1 MGEVYKATD
10 TRLDRTV
17 AVKILSEH
25 IADDAELRARFERE
39 ARAIA
44 LLDHPHICSVYDVGK
59 QDDVHYL
66 VMQYLEGETV
76 AARLARTKGPLPL
89 PQVLTIGAQIAD
101 ALEKTHSAGLTHRD
115 LKPANVM
122 LTKSGPRLLDFGLA
136 KMRESA
142 GPLSMSGLTQMA
154 AKQPLTAA
162 GVLVGTVHYMAPEQV
177 EGREADARTDVWA
190 LGALL
195 YEMATG
201 RRPFDGDSP
210 ASVIGAILKDVPPPI
225 STRAPLIP
233 GALDHLVERCLAKDP
248 DERWQSAAD
257 VGAVLRWIA
266 SSGGEPPAGLR
277 RPRRAWREYVAWSVA
292 TILLILLGFAISR
305 PTSSSTTPPAD
316 VVVFSVY
323 PPPGGA
329 FRSAGGSVQTPKLA
343 VAPDGRHL
351 VFLAAGPDGVPRLWL
366 RPLDAS
372 EARPLAGTENGVDPF
387 WSPDSRRIA
396 FVAGGSLQS
405 IDINGGVP
413 QELSAATMN
422 AAAGGGSWS
431 SSGVIV
437 FTPEQVSGLMRLP
450 AKGGTAV
457 KLDLSAGGVKLLG
470 GRWPHFIG
478 DGERFLFQ
486 HREEDEGRIY
496 LGSLDSAT
504 ATPLATSNW
513 GAQVSQGFLLFLRG
527 TTLMAQPFGPDGALT
542 GDAVPLRTNV
552 AGGSSGY
559 PAFST
564 STTGVLA
571 YANPLRA
578 VHELR
583 WFSRSGIAMNA
594 VAPVGDYIDFRLSP
608 DESHLAYSRVDPVTQ
623 APDLWVKDLRS
634 EADRKVT
641 SGPLTEASVLWSPSG
656 DELIYRSNRSSTINQ
671 LYRVSATGV
680 GESRLVLS
688 DPQLRERQQGTPI
701 PTDWSPNGDYLIYH
715 VPTPKYGY
723 DLCALSLTDGTVISL
738 KHTVHDEL
746 QGSISRDSR
755 WLAYASNESP
765 SGRYEVYVQ
774 AFPHGTDRWTIS
786 TEGGSEPRWSPNGR
800 ELLYLRPDGTLM
812 SVPIE
817 TAPSF
822 AVKGHP
828 VPLFKTGVTTVDP
841 YRVNFVPSADGKR
854 ILVST
859 PIINEADRPAITVVM
874 NWTAL
879 LKR

>member
-266 SSGGEPPAGLR
+266 SSGGEQSANLR
-277 RPRRAWREYVAWSVA
+277 KPRRAWREYVAWSLA
-292 TILLILLGFAISR
+292 TILLLLLGISISR
-305 PTSSSTTPPAD
+305 PRSNSTTPAD

-323 PPPGGA
+323 PPPGGE
-329 FRSAGGSVQTPKLA
+329 FRSTGASVQTPKLA

-351 VFLAAGPDGVPRLWL
+351 VFLAAGPDGVARLWL
-366 RPLDAS
+366 RPLDAAES
-372 EARPLAGTENGVDPF
+372 RPLTGTEDATDPF
-387 WSPDSRRIA
+387 WSPDSRNIA
-396 FVAGGSLQS
+396 FVARGALQRV
-405 IDINGGVP
+405 DLNGGAP
-413 QELSAATMN
+413 QVLSPATINMR
-422 AAAGGGSWS
+422 GGSWS

-437 FTPEQVSGLMRLP
+437 FTPEQVSGLMRVP
-450 AKGGTAV
+450 ESGSTAV
-457 KLDLSAGGVKLLG
+457 SMELFDGNQKLS
-470 GRWPHFIG
+470 GRWPRFINDSGG
-478 DGERFLFQ
+478 DRGRFLFQ
-486 HREEDEGRIY
+486 RRDENEGRIY
-496 LGSLDSAT
+496 VGSLDSAT
-504 ATPLATSNW
+504 ATPLVASNW
-513 GAQVSQGFLLFLRG
+513 GAQVSQGFLLFLKG
-527 TTLMAQPFGPDGALT
+527 TTLMAQAFGPGDKLT
-542 GDAVPLRTNV
+542 SDAVPIRTNV

-559 PAFST
+559 PAFSA
-564 STTGVLA
+564 STTGILA
-571 YANPLRA
+571 YANPLHAAR
-578 VHELR
+578 ELR
-583 WFSRSGIAMNA
+583 WFTRGGTALNA
-594 VAPVGDYIDFRLSP
+594 VAPAGDYIDFRLSP
-608 DESHLAYSRVDPVTQ
+608 DETRLAYSRVDPITQ
-623 APDLWVKDLRS
+623 APDVWVKDLRS
-634 EADRKVT
+634 EGDRQVT
-641 SGPLTEASVLWSPSG
+641 SGSLTEASALWSPKG
-656 DELIYRSNRSSTINQ
+656 DELIYRSNRGSNINQ
-671 LYRVSATGV
+671 LYRVPATGV
-680 GESRLVLS
+680 GGPELVLS
-688 DPQLRERQQGTPI
+688 DAQLLKLQQATPI
-701 PTDWSPNGDYLIYH
+701 PTDWSPSGAYLVYH
-715 VPTPKYGY
+715 APTPKYGF
-723 DLCALSLTDGTVISL
+723 DLWALSLAEGKVISL
-738 KHTVHDEL
+738 RQTIYNEL
-746 QGSISRDSR
+746 HGSISPDSR
-755 WLAYASNESP
+755 WLAYASDE

-774 AFPHGTDRWTIS
+774 AFPDPKERWTIS

-800 ELLYLRPDGTLM
+800 ELLYLRHDGTLI
-812 SVPIE
+812 SVPIK
-817 TAPSF
+817 TMPSF
-822 AVKGHP
+822 MKGIP
-828 VPLFKTGVTTVDP
+828 VPLFKTGLTTVDA
-841 YRVNFVPSADGKR
+841 YRLNYVPSADGKR
-854 ILVST
+854 ILVNT
-859 PIINEADRPAITVVM
+859 LINEADRPAITVVM
-874 NWTAL
+874 NWPAL